1 MKKLNPFS
9 SLFVRKNFFL
19 IMKLKI
25 FIILMAA
32 FQISAVAYSQEGR
45 LSLNMKN
52 VSIEQVLKEI
62 QAQSEYEFFYAH
74 EEISTDKRMDIDLS
88 DATIEEVIE
97 KCFEDLDLEY
107 EIVDKVI
114 VIKPST
120 KVKVFESE
128 AQAPKITV
136 NGRVIDAEDGS
147 GIPGVTVLVKGTT
160 TGITTDINGSY
171 TLEVADEN
179 VVLVFSYIGFEAQ
192 EVIVGNQTTIDI
204 ALSSSAQELEEVI
217 VTAIGTTVIVDQTGI
232 TSSVV
237 KTEEMGKSG
246 EAGVINA
253 LSGKASGVQI
263 RRSNGDPGA
272 GSAISIRGTNTFFG
286 NSQPLIIVDGAPYS
300 NDNIDYGAELT
311 QQSRL
316 NDISSEDIESIQILK
331 GAAAA
336 AIWGSRAANGV
347 LVITTKNGK
356 LEQKPQVTYSF
367 TSSFDN
373 VSVKMP
379 LQNTYGQGTNGVY
392 NAYTMN
398 SWGDKISDRSGGADV
413 VDQSGKYFVGDQTGK
428 TYYPILEKNSKETYR
443 DSNYDKVFQTGH
455 FNKHNVSVT
464 GGGKSTSYYVGL
476 ERLDQEGIVNN
487 FTYDRTNF
495 RINTQT
501 HLYDWL
507 KFNNKVAYTNVNT
520 NRIMQ
525 AGDNTNGVFLGLYR
539 GAADFDITDYTGT
552 YVDASGEAFQRQ
564 RSYRKPLGSNIN
576 PTYNNPMWTMYEQ
589 QMPDVVEHFVL
600 TPELMITP
608 AGWIKFILR
617 TGVDYYNDTRNE
629 FYPVGSASNAS
640 KYGRMDQQVIQS
652 KEINVDAI
660 AILNHKFNKDIDLT
674 GTLGFNYND
683 YSRSINRNVLTP
695 FLVASDIQTTSLDGG
710 SNENTSWDKLLKETR
725 TNRAYSMVA
734 LSLYDQLFINASG
747 TVEAASTLPENFFY
761 PSTDIA
767 WQFTDNFESKVLS
780 FGKFRVAWGKVG
792 LAPDPYKF
800 QILSQAAYSSFGG
813 GTFAFDA
820 ARSSINLAP
829 EMKTEWE
836 IGTDLRFFDNKLSLD
851 FTYYDNITKGILY
864 DVEINPSSGYLEN
877 YTNAATMSNKGIEID
892 LNAKIIEEKDLRFSV
907 YANFNRNRNMVED
920 LGGGDIV
927 NIGGT
932 SKAVVG
938 YPISVFYT
946 PGAMRDEDG
955 ELILH
960 DGVTKYNGS
969 TQGAGFPIFE
979 ASNRV
984 IGDPNPDWRGGI
996 GANLN
1001 YKNFDLS
1008 ILFEHSHG
1016 GEFINRT
1023 NVVLYGIGAHADVA
1037 NEVTLTEDLV
1047 TYTGN
1052 VISAGTTVRGNIH
1065 DFGGGDVLLD
1075 QDFYTKHG
1083 GGFGFS
1089 KFNFMYVDDATWT
1102 KLRNVTIGYTFDNVK
1117 LSSKLAFKSV
1127 RLSVTGR
1134 DLLLW
1139 TKVRD
1144 VDPETNNYGVSTV
1157 SGMNY
1162 FNSPGT
1168 RSVLFNLKVNL

>member
-1 MKKLNPFS
+1 MKKLLSNS
-9 SLFVRKNFFL
+9 SPHVRKNFFL
-19 IMKLKI
+19 VMKLKI
-25 FIILMAA
+25 FIILIA
-32 FQISAVAYSQEGR
+32 FQISASAFSQEAR
-45 LSLNMKN
+45 LNLSMKG
-52 VSIEQVLKEI
+52 VSIEDVLREI
-62 QAQSEYEFFYAH
+62 QNQSDYEFFYAH
-74 EEISTDKRMDIDLS
+74 EEIDANRIID
-88 DATIEEVIE
+88 V
-97 KCFEDLDLEY
+97 DLENASIDEVLRICFDDSGLDY
-107 EIVDKVI
+107 EIVDNVI
-114 VIKPST
+114 VVKPSNKT
-120 KVKVFESE
+120 NAGKSATPV
-128 AQAPKITV
+128 PKIKVTGTV
-136 NGRVIDAEDGS
+136 VSASDGL
-147 GIPGVTVLVKGTT
+147 GIPGVTVLVKGTNS
-160 TGITTDINGSY
+160 GITTDIDGNYS
-171 TLEVADEN
+171 LEVVDEKA
-179 VVLVFSYIGFEAQ
+179 VLVFSFIGFEAQ
-192 EVIVGNQTTIDI
+192 EVMVGTQTVINIT
-204 ALSSSAQELEEVI
+204 LNTTVSELEEVI
-217 VTAIGTTVIVDQTGI
+217 VTAIGTTVKVDQTGI
-232 TSSVV
+232 TSSTV
-237 KTEEMGKSG
+237 KTEEMVKSG
-246 EAGVINA
+246 EAGVINS

-286 NSQPLIIVDGAPYS
+286 SSQPLIIVDGAPYS

-316 NDISSEDIESIQILK
+316 NDISNEDIESVQILK

-356 LEQKPQVTYSF
+356 LGQKPQVTYSY
-367 TSSFDN
+367 TASFDN

-392 NAYTMN
+392 NAYTLN

-413 VDQSGKYFVGDQTGK
+413 VDQSGIYFVGDQTGK
-428 TYYPILEKNSKETYR
+428 TYYPILQKNSKETFR
-443 DSNYDKVFQTGH
+443 DSNYDQVFQTGM
-455 FNKHNVSVT
+455 FSKHNVSVT

-476 ERLDQEGIVNN
+476 ERLDQEGIVRN

-507 KFNNKVAYTNVNT
+507 KFNNKVAYTNVNS

-539 GAADFDITDYTGT
+539 SATDFDITDYTGT

-576 PTYNNPMWTMYEQ
+576 PTYNNPLWTMYEQ

-600 TPELMITP
+600 TPEFMITP

-629 FYPVGSASNAS
+629 FYPVGSAGNAN

-652 KEINVDAI
+652 KEINFDAI
-660 AILNHKFNKDIDLT
+660 AIMNHKFNQNIDLE

-683 YSRSINRNVLTP
+683 YSRSINRNILTP
-695 FLVASDIQTTSLDGG
+695 FLVASDIPTTNLDGG
-710 SNENTSWDKLLKETR
+710 SNGNTSWDKLLKETR
-725 TNRAYSMVA
+725 TNRAYAMVA
-734 LSLYDQLFINASG
+734 LSLYNQLYINASG

-761 PSTDIA
+761 PSADFA
-767 WQFTDNFESKVLS
+767 WQFSDNFESKILS
-780 FGKFRVAWGKVG
+780 FGKFRFAWGKVG

-800 QILSQAAYSSFGG
+800 QILSQGAYPAFGG
-813 GTFAFDA
+813 GTFAFDL

-836 IGTDLRFFDNKLSLD
+836 IGTNLRFFNDKLSLD

-864 DVEINPSSGYLEN
+864 NVEINPSSGYLEN

-892 LNAKIIEEKDLRFSV
+892 LNAKVVEQKDLNFSIS
-907 YANFNRNRNMVED
+907 ANFNRNRNMVED

-946 PGAMRDEDG
+946 PGAMRNEDG

-960 DGVTKYNGS
+960 DGVTEYNGS

-984 IGDPNPDWRGGI
+984 IGDPNPDWRGGL
-996 GANLN
+996 GANLT
-1001 YKNFDLS
+1001 YKNFDFS

-1016 GEFINRT
+1016 GDFINRT
-1023 NVVLYGIGAHADVA
+1023 NVVLYGIGAHAEVA
-1037 NEVTLTEDLV
+1037 KEVTLTQDLV
-1047 TYTGN
+1047 TYSGT
-1052 VISAGTTVRGNIH
+1052 VVPAGSTVRGNIH

-1075 QDFYTKHG
+1075 QGFYTKHG

-1089 KFNFMYVDDATWT
+1089 KLNFMYVDDATWT
-1102 KLRNVTIGYTFDNVK
+1102 KLRNITIGYTFDNVK
-1117 LSSKLAFKSV
+1117 LSSKFSFKSV
-1127 RLSVTGR
+1127 RVSVTGR
-1134 DLLLW
+1134 DLILW

-1144 VDPETNNYGVSTV
+1144 VDPETNNYQVSTV